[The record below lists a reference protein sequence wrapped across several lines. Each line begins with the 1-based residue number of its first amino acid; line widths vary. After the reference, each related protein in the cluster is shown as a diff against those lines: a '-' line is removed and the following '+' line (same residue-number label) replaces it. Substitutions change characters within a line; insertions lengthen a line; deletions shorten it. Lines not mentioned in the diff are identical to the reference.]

1 MAGARIAALSS
12 LTPSIN
18 PTATTPTKPLVL
30 ACLPKPTKR
39 KNYLRPK
46 ILKTLPKLPP
56 NPIIPILSPETE
68 TPLEPHLDSESPAD
82 ETFGDNCAADKVEE
96 FRVSE
101 TSAEHDGVVGKFSSK
116 SVLKYGAYLVGIFV
130 FQTFCAVWVLG
141 NANSE
146 RKERNLDN
154 SDLGIGE
161 NNKGKFL
168 LSENGIGYV
177 QDDELERKIEEIRAM
192 AREARRSEAK
202 AVKEDVEGDDDVGEE
217 SAVSRHRDGIEK
229 EIGARLIKLQKKLN
243 STPEG
248 LPGLFV
254 NYLGMSGKG
263 EDRVSRDSSD
273 SNEANGM
280 LMFKKKSKF
289 RSPSTKRV
297 DRPKGFGGTRDRNTK
312 KSGSGRVGTMS
323 RNGSVGDDGVEL
335 LDLEMQVGQQH
346 SDYQERG
353 RADLE
358 KEMGFGNAE
367 QRNGVFQETGLE
379 RPSVELVN
387 SQQSV
392 KLGTHHSQRFANGKP
407 ETTTTSD
414 KHAVLSINRSSK
426 QREVGDETLANK
438 FREKQPKNETDFWW
452 SSLPYVLVIVIR
464 RGSEHEG
471 QGGLYTLKTAS
482 QAQEQSSSSYTVAF
496 EDQVDAKNFCF
507 LLESFFE
514 ELGNFSADIVPLSI
528 KELHEAAEANA
539 MKVIVVKKRQLQLY
553 AGQPF
558 ADVEMALHS
567 LVEED

>member
-1 MAGARIAALSS
+1 MAGARCAALSP

-18 PTATTPTKPLVL
+18 PTATTRTKPLVL

-46 ILKTLPKLPP
+46 ILKTLPKLIP
-56 NPIIPILSPETE
+56 NPVIPILSPETETE
-68 TPLEPHLDSESPAD
+68 TPLEPHLDSESPAY
-82 ETFGDNCAADKVEE
+82 EISSDNCAADKVEE
-96 FRVSE
+96 FRASE
-101 TSAEHDGVVGKFSSK
+101 TSAEHDGIVGKFSTK

-141 NANSE
+141 NANTD

-177 QDDELERKIEEIRAM
+177 QDDELERKIEEIRSM

-202 AVKEDVEGDDDVGEE
+202 AVKEDVEDDDDIDEE
-217 SAVSRHRDGIEK
+217 SAVSRQRVDIEK

-243 STPEG
+243 SAPEG

-273 SNEANGM
+273 SNEANGT
-280 LMFKKKSKF
+280 LMFKKKFKF
-289 RSPSTKRV
+289 SPSTKRV
-297 DRPKGFGGTRDRNTK
+297 DGPKGFGGTRDRNTK
-312 KSGSGRVGTMS
+312 KSGSGSVGKMS
-323 RNGSVGDDGVEL
+323 GNGSVDDDGVEL
-335 LDLEMQVGQQH
+335 LDLEMQ
-346 SDYQERG
+346 
-353 RADLE
+353 
-358 KEMGFGNAE
+358 
-367 QRNGVFQETGLE
+367 ETGLE
-379 RPSVELVN
+379 RPSVEVVN
-387 SQQSV
+387 SEQSV

-407 ETTTTSD
+407 ETTTASD
-414 KHAVLSINRSSK
+414 KHAVLSINGSSK

-452 SSLPYVLVIVIR
+452 LSLPYVLVILVR
-464 RGSEHEG
+464 RGSEDEG
-471 QGGLYTLKTAS
+471 QGGMYTLKTAS
-482 QAQEQSSSSYTVAF
+482 QAQEQSISSYTVAF

-514 ELGNFSADIVPLSI
+514 ELGDFSADIVPLSI
-528 KELHEAAEANA
+528 KELLEAAKANA
-539 MKVIVVKKRQLQLY
+539 MKVIVVKKRQIQLY

-558 ADVEMALHS
+558 ADVEMALRS
-567 LVEED
+567 LVEGD